1 MFSPARGNF
10 RASFLNTIILS
21 FPFNTQ
27 ATIPMKKI
35 IFTLITLFSFFALTP
50 TFADDGSPVFELRVY
65 TTHPGK
71 MPDLLARFKNHTTK
85 LFERHGMVN
94 VGYWLPVEQKGGDKL
109 HYILK
114 YKNRTAAE
122 AAWKA
127 FAADP
132 EWIKVQKESE
142 ANGPIVAGV
151 ESTFLVSTDFSKI
164 Q

>member
-1 MFSPARGNF
+1 
-10 RASFLNTIILS
+10 
-21 FPFNTQ
+21 
-27 ATIPMKKI
+27 MKKI

-50 TFADDGSPVFELRVY
+50 ALADDGSPVFELRVY

-114 YKNRTAAE
+114 YKNRAAAE